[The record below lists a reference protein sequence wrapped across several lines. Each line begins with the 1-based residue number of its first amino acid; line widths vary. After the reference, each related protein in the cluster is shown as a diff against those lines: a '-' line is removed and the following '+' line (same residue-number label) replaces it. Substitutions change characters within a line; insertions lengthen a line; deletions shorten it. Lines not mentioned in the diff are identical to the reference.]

1 MALISRR
8 WLFGIAPLGLVIALD
23 ACGGGGSP
31 SSQVQ
36 NQVTAKI
43 KTTLNTNDVK
53 VTCPSGAQAKAGA
66 TFQCQAN
73 VGGQEVPFNVVFTS
87 GSQFEA
93 QPTKA
98 VIVASTAAS
107 RLKQQIS
114 AQLQVDANVNCG
126 SQNIILKSPGETF
139 DCVATAQGQTR
150 TFHLTVTNVQ
160 GNVNVSG

>member
-8 WLFGIAPLGLVIALD
+8 WLLGIAPLGLVIALD
-23 ACGGGGSP
+23 ACGGGSP

-53 VTCPSGAQAKAGA
+53 VTCPSGAKAKAGA

-73 VGGQEVPFNVVFTS
+73 VGGQEVPFNVVFSS

-98 VIVASTAAS
+98 VISHRPLRAVSS
-107 RLKQQIS
+107 NKS
-114 AQLQVDANVNCG
+114 AR
-126 SQNIILKSPGETF
+126 SFRWMPM
-139 DCVATAQGQTR
+139 
-150 TFHLTVTNVQ
+150 
-160 GNVNVSG
+160 